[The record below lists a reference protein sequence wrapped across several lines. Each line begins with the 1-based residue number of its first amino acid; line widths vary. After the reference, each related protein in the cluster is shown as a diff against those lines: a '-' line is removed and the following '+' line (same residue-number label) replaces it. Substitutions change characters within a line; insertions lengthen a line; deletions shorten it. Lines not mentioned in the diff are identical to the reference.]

1 MDTLSKSK
9 SDKLFD
15 VMNVIFFCG
24 VLFIVMYP
32 LYFIIIA
39 SISDPDLVNA
49 GQIRFWP
56 QDITW
61 IGYERILS
69 DDEIWRG
76 YYNTVFYAVFGTIFR
91 VSLIITGG
99 YALSRKD
106 LPLSGLFMILILFTM
121 FFNGGLIP
129 TYLLVKN
136 LGMVNTVWAMI
147 VPGAVSVYQLIIVKT
162 FFQSTIP
169 KEMLEAAMMD
179 GCGNIKFFT
188 KMVLPLSLPIIAVM
202 VLFNVVAMWNSYFQ
216 ALIYLN
222 DVNLQPLQV
231 ILRKIL
237 IVSEAQLNMI
247 NDSNDAVEEQKVA
260 GLVKYGM
267 VVVSSLPVLVLYPF
281 LQRYFVKGV
290 MIGSVKG

>member
-1 MDTLSKSK
+1 MDVLNKSR

-15 VMNVIFFCG
+15 WFNVLLFCG
-24 VLFIVMYP
+24 ILFVVIYP
-32 LYFIIIA
+32 LYFIIVA
-39 SISDPDLVNA
+39 SVSDPDLVNS
-49 GQIRFWP
+49 GQIRFLP
-56 QDITW
+56 KDVTW
-61 IGYERILS
+61 IGYERIFN

-76 YYNTVFYAVFGTIFR
+76 YSNSILYTFFGTLFR

-106 LPLSGLFMILILFTM
+106 LPFSGVLMVLILFTM

-129 TYLLVKN
+129 TYLLVKE

-147 VPGAVSVYQLIIVKT
+147 VPGAVSVYQLIIVRT
-162 FFQSTIP
+162 FFQNTIP
-169 KEMLEAAMMD
+169 GEMLEAAMVD
-179 GCGNIKFFT
+179 GCGNFKFFIR
-188 KMVLPLSLPIIAVM
+188 MVIPLSLPIIAVM
-202 VLFNVVAMWNSYFQ
+202 VLFNAVALWNSYFQ

-222 DVNLQPLQV
+222 DASLHPLQI

-237 IVSEAQLNMI
+237 IVSEAQLDMI
-247 NDSNDAVEEQKVA
+247 DSSNDAVEEQKVA

-267 VVVSSLPVLVLYPF
+267 VVVASLPVLVLYPF